1 MSGGPQRG
9 KAPLG
14 TAVSGAVGAA
24 VVIVG
29 GGSLQWG
36 GLDWMVDPTAWW
48 LWLIT
53 VVAVGL
59 IYYQLRN
66 NLS

>member
-1 MSGGPQRG
+1 MSDDPQRA
-9 KAPLG
+9 KASLG

-24 VVIVG
+24 VIIVG
-29 GGSLQWG
+29 GGALRWG

-53 VVAVGL
+53 VAAVGL
-59 IYYQLRN
+59 VYYQIRN
-66 NLS
+66 GFS